1 MKNFIEKFVLTE
13 EPIDTE
19 NLKKAANLICREY
32 GEDLCLQILIEEI
45 SEVLE
50 VMSVN
55 PVESITTEGRY
66 NLIEEI
72 SDVKLFATIVHQ
84 RFHSQPNVIP
94 KGEAK
99 DLEPVQQLFYYAA
112 RAIYF
117 VSKYTRIG
125 GIRNI
130 GIALGYLDRLV
141 DGVAILYNI
150 PSTDIDKGVT
160 VKVGRAIDRCIEGG
174 IH

>member
-13 EPIDTE
+13 EAVTGEELEKGVNI
-19 NLKKAANLICREY
+19 IFHEY
-32 GEDLCLQILIEEI
+32 GEELCLKILIEEI

-50 VMSVN
+50 VMSVH
-55 PVESITTEGRY
+55 PAESITTEGRY

-72 SDVKLFATIVHQ
+72 SDVKLFAAIAHQ
-84 RFHSQPNVIP
+84 RVHRKPNVIP

-99 DLEPVQQLFYYAA
+99 DLESVQQLLYYAA

-117 VSKYTRIG
+117 LSKYTRIR

-130 GIALGYLDRLV
+130 GSALGYIDRFV
-141 DGVAILYNI
+141 DGVAALYNI
-150 PSTDIDKGVT
+150 PNSDIDKGVT
-160 VKVGRAIDRCIEGG
+160 VKAARALDRCIEGG